1 MNIDGFYLKVNVN
14 KKNMIDLE
22 KLKKKKGY
30 NSFTIMKA

>member
-22 KLKKKKGY
+22 KLKKKKRVI
-30 NSFTIMKA
+30 THLQ